1 MPGALAVVKFSGR
14 KSSDRKCSN
23 NDLKEIFAK
32 SNSISWGEFLRSSDR
47 KCHTYGL
54 KETVVKSNAY
64 SQEQNFK
71 GENGGGICQNKNT
84 KCPIDAHCHRHC
96 RRDPRITKYCIEV
109 LQDFLTLERSFSEIW
124 ETSWFQS
131 KKIQKLKTCPIS
143 FSVENFLR
151 WTWDEQL
158 FSPLQL
164 GMVFLFDDAFSA
176 VQCQNPSP
184 LIITL
189 SQGQGGIQSINSREL
204 LSASNSHVSILI
216 TSSE

>member
-71 GENGGGICQNKNT
+71 GENGGGIFGVYSESARGAYVPQKNRAGAAHVRPDF
-84 KCPIDAHCHRHC
+84 CPRASLIF
-96 RRDPRITKYCIEV
+96 RI
-109 LQDFLTLERSFSEIW
+109 R
-124 ETSWFQS
+124 
-131 KKIQKLKTCPIS
+131 
-143 FSVENFLR
+143 
-151 WTWDEQL
+151 
-158 FSPLQL
+158 
-164 GMVFLFDDAFSA
+164 
-176 VQCQNPSP
+176 QCV
-184 LIITL
+184 
-189 SQGQGGIQSINSREL
+189 QSIC
-204 LSASNSHVSILI
+204 
-216 TSSE
+216 

>member
-84 KCPIDAHCHRHC
+84 KCPIDAHC
-96 RRDPRITKYCIEV
+96 T
-109 LQDFLTLERSFSEIW
+109 
-124 ETSWFQS
+124 
-131 KKIQKLKTCPIS
+131 
-143 FSVENFLR
+143 
-151 WTWDEQL
+151 
-158 FSPLQL
+158 SPLQKKL
-164 GMVFLFDDAFSA
+164 WREFSQLSEKFCA
-176 VQCQNPSP
+176 KVEENPEAQNLQNFYAILCNSWISSAMAMAMSIQRT
-184 LIITL
+184 LCVLLRHGAGVGITY
-189 SQGQGGIQSINSREL
+189 SQF
-204 LSASNSHVSILI
+204 SNKLW
-216 TSSE
+216 